1 MLLNYACS
9 DPYEIFS
16 IQSQQK
22 SLINMTN
29 KVEVADLSNI
39 PGETALLQ
47 INTIMTKLRLH
58 KFAKEEAVQ
67 FIPLLEK
74 EIKEARIA
82 DKREYEKVVVG
93 LTEIL
98 KMYLTGAIDPKK
110 PDFEILNELVNLKVS
125 S

>member
-1 MLLNYACS
+1 
-9 DPYEIFS
+9 
-16 IQSQQK
+16 
-22 SLINMTN
+22 MTN
-29 KVEVADLSNI
+29 KVEIKNADLSNI

-47 INTIMTKLRLH
+47 MNTIMTKLRLH

-98 KMYLTGAIDPKK
+98 KMYLTGAIDLKK

>member
-1 MLLNYACS
+1 M
-9 DPYEIFS
+9 
-16 IQSQQK
+16 
-22 SLINMTN
+22 
-29 KVEVADLSNI
+29 
-39 PGETALLQ
+39 Q

-67 FIPLLEK
+67 FISLLEK
-74 EIKEARIA
+74 EIKEARKA

-98 KMYLTGAIDPKK
+98 KMYLTGATDPKK
-110 PDFEILNELVNLKVS
+110 LDFEILNELANLKVS

>member
-1 MLLNYACS
+1 
-9 DPYEIFS
+9 
-16 IQSQQK
+16 
-22 SLINMTN
+22 MTN

-67 FIPLLEK
+67 FIPLLEE

>member
-1 MLLNYACS
+1 
-9 DPYEIFS
+9 
-16 IQSQQK
+16 
-22 SLINMTN
+22 MTN

-47 INTIMTKLRLH
+47 INNIMTKLRLH

-67 FIPLLEK
+67 LIPLLEK

-98 KMYLTGAIDPKK
+98 NMYLTGAIDPKK

>member
-1 MLLNYACS
+1 
-9 DPYEIFS
+9 
-16 IQSQQK
+16 
-22 SLINMTN
+22 MTN
-29 KVEVADLSNI
+29 KVEIKNADLSNI

-47 INTIMTKLRLH
+47 MNTIMTKLRLH

-93 LTEIL
+93 LIEIL
-98 KMYLTGAIDPKK
+98 KMYLTGAIDLNK
-110 PDFEILNELVNLKVS
+110 PDFEMLNELVNLKVS

>member
-1 MLLNYACS
+1 
-9 DPYEIFS
+9 
-16 IQSQQK
+16 
-22 SLINMTN
+22 MTN
-29 KVEVADLSNI
+29 KVEIQNADLSNI
-39 PGETALLQ
+39 PGETARLQ
-47 INTIMTKLRLH
+47 MNTIMTKLRLH

-93 LTEIL
+93 LIEIL
-98 KMYLTGAIDPKK
+98 KKYLTGAIDLNK

>member
-1 MLLNYACS
+1 M
-9 DPYEIFS
+9 
-16 IQSQQK
+16 
-22 SLINMTN
+22 
-29 KVEVADLSNI
+29 
-39 PGETALLQ
+39 Q

-67 FIPLLEK
+67 FIPRLEK

-82 DKREYEKVVVG
+82 DKREYEQVVVG

-98 KMYLTGAIDPKK
+98 KMYLMGTIDPKK